1 MDYHPAIKDNETV
14 PLVGTQMDLEV
25 VTQSNVSQTEKDRYH
40 MMSLI
45 CVEKKIQMNLFP
57 KQKETHRYKKTNLWL
72 LGGWVNRDTLVY
84 IK

>member
-45 CVEKKIQMNLFP
+45 CVEKKIQMNQFP
-57 KQKETHRYKKTNLWL
+57 KQKETHRYKKTKNKKKRCECV
-72 LGGWVNRDTLVY
+72 GETERDSV
-84 IK
+84 